1 MGHHREFAQCATRM
15 HGARNGS
22 VNAASLHQKS
32 HESEHAVAENHIG
45 HLLLDR
51 EDFQIRLA
59 EPGATEESD
68 ALIYRMYTQR
78 GYKLSSPAAAL
89 QATNEITFQACR
101 DLTVFGTL
109 SVRFDSDRGLGADA
123 LYQEHIDEY
132 RNDGARVA
140 ELTRLAVD
148 PEFGSKEV
156 LGGLFHLAYVFC
168 GPVRRIDD
176 VFIEV
181 NPRHV
186 PFYRRMLDFTAIGEC
201 KICPR
206 VEAPAVLMHV
216 KVAYVGAQAAQCGG
230 QHGVASR
237 SLYPYFC
244 PRWEE
249 EAVKRRVAE
258 LTGTEHPGTPLQRGL
273 RAQLDGMAHSAA
285 VDQSPANEA
294 LA

>member
-1 MGHHREFAQCATRM
+1 MGHHREFAQCTTRM
-15 HGARNGS
+15 HGARSGS
-22 VNAASLHQKS
+22 VSAADRHQ
-32 HESEHAVAENHIG
+32 ERDRTERAVAENQIG

-51 EDFQIRLA
+51 KDFQIRLA
-59 EPGATEESD
+59 ESGATEESD

-78 GYKLSSPAAAL
+78 GYKLSRPAAAL
-89 QATNEITFQACR
+89 QATNEITLQACR
-101 DLTVFGTL
+101 DITVFGTL
-109 SVRFDSDRGLGADA
+109 SVRFDSGRGLGADA
-123 LYQEHIDEY
+123 LYRDQIEEY

-156 LGGLFHLAYVFC
+156 LGALFHLAYVFC
-168 GPVRRIDD
+168 GPVRQIDD

-206 VEAPAVLMHV
+206 VEAPSILMHV
-216 KVAYVGAQAAQCGG
+216 KVANVGAQAAQWGG
-230 QHGVASR
+230 QHSAAGR

-244 PRWEE
+244 TRWEE
-249 EAVKRRVAE
+249 DDVKRRVAE
-258 LTGTEHPGTPLQRGL
+258 LSGGHRSSVPPAQRRPRSQTAGAGHAASEL
-273 RAQLDGMAHSAA
+273 SAFAERA
-285 VDQSPANEA
+285 
-294 LA
+294 

>member
-1 MGHHREFAQCATRM
+1 MGHHREFAQCTTRM
-15 HGARNGS
+15 HGARSGS
-22 VNAASLHQKS
+22 VSAAGRHQ
-32 HESEHAVAENHIG
+32 ERDETERAVAENQVG

-51 EDFQIRLA
+51 KDFQIRLA
-59 EPGATEESD
+59 DPGATEESD
-68 ALIYRMYTQR
+68 ALIHRMYSQR
-78 GYKLSSPAAAL
+78 GYKLSRPAAAL
-89 QATNEITFQACR
+89 QATNEITLQACR
-101 DLTVFGTL
+101 DITVFGTL
-109 SVRFDSDRGLGADA
+109 SLRFDSDRGLGADA
-123 LYQEHIDEY
+123 LYHDQIDEY

-168 GPVRRIDD
+168 GPVRQIDD

-206 VEAPAVLMHV
+206 VEAPAILMHV
-216 KVAYVGAQAAQCGG
+216 KVAYVGAQAAQSGG
-230 QHGVASR
+230 QHGTASR

-244 PRWEE
+244 TRWEE
-249 EAVKRRVAE
+249 DDIKRRVAE
-258 LTGTEHPGTPLQRGL
+258 LSGGHRSSVPPARRRSRGEAAGAGQATSG
-273 RAQLDGMAHSAA
+273 RSGFAESA
-285 VDQSPANEA
+285 
-294 LA
+294 

>member
-1 MGHHREFAQCATRM
+1 MGHHREFAQCATRL
-15 HGARNGS
+15 HGARSGS
-22 VNAASLHQKS
+22 ANAAGLHQKS
-32 HESEHAVAENHIG
+32 DDLERPVTENQIG

-89 QATNEITFQACR
+89 QATNEITLQACR
-101 DLTVFGTL
+101 DTSVFGTL
-109 SVRFDSDRGLGADA
+109 TVRFDSSRGLGADA
-123 LYQEHIDEY
+123 LYQAQIDEY

-168 GPVRRIDD
+168 GAVRRIDD

-186 PFYRRMLDFTAIGEC
+186 AFYRRMLDFTAIGEC

-206 VEAPAVLMHV
+206 VEAPAILMHV
-216 KVAYVGAQAAQCGG
+216 KVAYVGAQAAQWGG
-230 QHGVASR
+230 QHGAASR

-244 PRWEE
+244 SRWEE
-249 EAVKRRVAE
+249 EDVKRRVAE
-258 LTGTEHPGTPLQRGL
+258 LSGADRLGTP
-273 RAQLDGMAHSAA
+273 RAQNRSRAQSGVAEHSG
-285 VDQSPANEA
+285 VDHPALVRSA
-294 LA
+294 